1 MQLVQ
6 KIVAN
11 KGGGEMTT
19 ADTIVKHLPLTRAEK
34 NFLIDLLET
43 EVERYNKDKD
53 YCAEHDHNNDEIE
66 MWADGI
72 KNAESILAELK

>member
-11 KGGGEMTT
+11 KGGGEMSAT
-19 ADTIVKHLPLTRAEK
+19 AIVKRLPLTRAEK

-43 EVERYNKDKD
+43 EVERYNKEKD
-53 YCAEHDHNNDEIE
+53 YCAEHDHSNDEIE

>member
-1 MQLVQ
+1 
-6 KIVAN
+6 
-11 KGGGEMTT
+11 MTT
-19 ADTIVKHLPLTRAEK
+19 ADTIVKRLPLTRAEK

-43 EVERYNKDKD
+43 EVERYYKEKD
-53 YCAEHDHNNDEIE
+53 YCTEHDHNNDEIE